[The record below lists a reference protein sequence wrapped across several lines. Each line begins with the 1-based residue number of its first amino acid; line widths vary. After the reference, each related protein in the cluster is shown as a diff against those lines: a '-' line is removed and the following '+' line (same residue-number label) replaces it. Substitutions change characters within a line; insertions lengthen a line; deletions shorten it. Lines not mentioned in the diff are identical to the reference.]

1 MSDNEEIKDEQ
12 NEELTEAENNGTQEP
27 GSMIDIAQELL
38 PVSLEA
44 EMKRAYLDYAMSVIV
59 GRALPD
65 VRDGLK
71 PVHRRVLFAMQQ
83 MGNVYSRPTKKSA
96 RVVGDVIGK
105 YHPHGDIAAY
115 DTIVRMAQPFSLRYP
130 LVYGQGNFG
139 SLDGDSAAAMRYT
152 EVKLQKLAGEMLAD
166 IEKETVDFSPNYDNT
181 EKEPT
186 VLPTRIPQ
194 LLINGSAGIA
204 VGMATNIPPHNLGET
219 IDACVHLLNNPE
231 ATVDDLIKFVPA
243 PDFPTGGTIFGLK
256 GVIEGYRTGRGR
268 VLMRAKTHYEEFDRG
283 RRTRI
288 VVDEIPYQVNKR
300 VLVESIAHL
309 INEKKIEGI
318 SDLRDETDKDGVR
331 VVIDLKSGVVADVVL
346 NNLYKMTQLQDSF
359 GINMVA
365 LVDGQ
370 PQLLNLRQIVEAFL
384 MHRREVVTRR
394 CLFELRETRARGH
407 ILEGLAVALANI
419 DDFLA
424 IIRNA
429 PTPEV
434 AKAGLMSRGWSSS
447 LVSELLSRASADISL
462 YRPEDISAELGMHDG
477 QYHLSEKQAESI
489 LQMRLQRLTGLEQD
503 KITQEYREV
512 IDSITDLI
520 DILQKPERV
529 RQIIEEDLLKI
540 KAEYGDERRSAI
552 DPSADPNF
560 NARDLIPRR
569 EMVVTM
575 TRDGYIKAQPVDDY
589 QAQKRGGQGKKAA
602 SMKEGD
608 VIDQLFIANSHDRI
622 LCFSD
627 FGRMY
632 CLDVFALPEGSRTS
646 KGRPIINSVPLAE
659 GEHITVV
666 LPITDF
672 DDKHYVFMATANGV
686 VKKTRLNDF
695 ANVRRSGI
703 NAAGLDEGD
712 HLIGAAITDGEHDV
726 MLFSDAGKAVRFS
739 ESDVRPMG
747 RAARGVRG
755 MQLEEGQQ
763 VIAMIVTNSEEQTV
777 LTATENGYGKRTEV
791 AEYTRHGR
799 GTKGMIAIQTSDRN
813 GKVVA
818 ATLVDENDEVMLLTV
833 KGKIVRTPVAQIS
846 VLKRATQGVTLISIK
861 DDSLVAV
868 QRIAEKDVEE
878 DKASEVAEVTES
890 GDKPVA
896 EVAEGST
903 PEGEEPTKA

>member
-12 NEELTEAENNGTQEP
+12 NEEFTEAENNGTQEP

-105 YHPHGDIAAY
+105 YHPHGDSAAY

-520 DILQKPERV
+520 DILQ
-529 RQIIEEDLLKI
+529 
-540 KAEYGDERRSAI
+540 
-552 DPSADPNF
+552 
-560 NARDLIPRR
+560 
-569 EMVVTM
+569 
-575 TRDGYIKAQPVDDY
+575 
-589 QAQKRGGQGKKAA
+589 
-602 SMKEGD
+602 
-608 VIDQLFIANSHDRI
+608 
-622 LCFSD
+622 
-627 FGRMY
+627 
-632 CLDVFALPEGSRTS
+632 
-646 KGRPIINSVPLAE
+646 
-659 GEHITVV
+659 
-666 LPITDF
+666 
-672 DDKHYVFMATANGV
+672 
-686 VKKTRLNDF
+686 RLNM
-695 ANVRRSGI
+695 AMSV
-703 NAAGLDEGD
+703 
-712 HLIGAAITDGEHDV
+712 
-726 MLFSDAGKAVRFS
+726 
-739 ESDVRPMG
+739 VRPSI
-747 RAARGVRG
+747 
-755 MQLEEGQQ
+755 LQ
-763 VIAMIVTNSEEQTV
+763 VIRT
-777 LTATENGYGKRTEV
+777 LTP
-791 AEYTRHGR
+791 
-799 GTKGMIAIQTSDRN
+799 AI
-813 GKVVA
+813 
-818 ATLVDENDEVMLLTV
+818 
-833 KGKIVRTPVAQIS
+833 
-846 VLKRATQGVTLISIK
+846 
-861 DDSLVAV
+861 
-868 QRIAEKDVEE
+868 
-878 DKASEVAEVTES
+878 
-890 GDKPVA
+890 
-896 EVAEGST
+896 
-903 PEGEEPTKA
+903 

>member
-1 MSDNEEIKDEQ
+1 MSDNEDIKNEDTLIEEEEQTEGSEI
-12 NEELTEAENNGTQEP
+12 
-27 GSMIDIAQELL
+27 GSMVDIAQELL
-38 PVSLEA
+38 PVSLET

-71 PVHRRVLFAMQQ
+71 PVHRRVLYAMEQ
-83 MGNVYSRPTKKSA
+83 MGNTYNRPTKKSA

-105 YHPHGDIAAY
+105 YHPHGDYAAY
-115 DTIVRMAQPFSLRYP
+115 ETIVRMAQPFSLRYP

-166 IEKETVDFSPNYDNT
+166 IRRGTVDFVPNYDNS

-186 VLPTRIPQ
+186 VLPTRLPH

-219 IDACVHLLNNPE
+219 VDACVHLLNNPQ
-231 ATVDDLIKFVPA
+231 ATIDDLIKFMPA
-243 PDFPTGGTIFGLK
+243 PDFPTGGIIFGLK
-256 GVIEGYRTGRGR
+256 GVVDGYRTGRGR
-268 VLMRAKTHYEEFDRG
+268 VVMRAKTHYEEYDKG

-288 VVDEIPYQVNKR
+288 VVDEIPYQVNKK

-309 INEKKIEGI
+309 INEKRIEGI

-331 VVIDLKSGVVADVVL
+331 VVMDLKAGVVADVVL

-370 PQLLNLRQIVEAFL
+370 PQLLNLKQIIEAFL
-384 MHRREVVTRR
+384 MHRREVITRR
-394 CLFELRETRARGH
+394 CIFDLREARGRCH

-419 DDFLA
+419 DDFIE

-434 AKAGLMSRGWSSS
+434 AKTGLMSRGWGSAF
-447 LVSELLSRASADISL
+447 VADLLSRAGENVDGF
-462 YRPEDISAELGMHDG
+462 RPEGLDAHFGMHVDE
-477 QYHLSEKQAESI
+477 QRYYLSETQADSI

-503 KITQEYREV
+503 KILQEYKNV
-512 IDSITDLI
+512 TLNIIDLL
-520 DILQKPERV
+520 DILANPERV
-529 RQIIEEDLLKI
+529 RKIIEDDLLEI
-540 KAEYGDERRSAI
+540 KTEYNDDRRSEI
-552 DPSADPNF
+552 DPTGDPNF
-560 NARDLIPRR
+560 DPRDLIPRR
-569 EMVVTM
+569 EMVVTL
-575 TRDGYIKAQPVDDY
+575 TRDGYIKTQQVSDY
-589 QAQKRGGQGKKAA
+589 QAQRRGGQGKKAA
-602 SMKEGD
+602 TMKEGD
-608 VIDQLFIANSHDRI
+608 LIDQLFIANSHDRI
-622 LCFSD
+622 LCFSN

-632 CLDVFALPEGSRTS
+632 CLDVYSLPEGSRTS
-646 KGRPIINSVPLAE
+646 KGRPIINSVPLSE
-659 GEHITVV
+659 GERITVV

-686 VKKTRLNDF
+686 VKKTRLIDF

-703 NAAGLDEGD
+703 NAAGLDDGD
-712 HLIGAAITDGEHDV
+712 HLIGVAITDGEHDV
-726 MLFSDAGKAVRFS
+726 MLFSDAGKSVRFA

-747 RAARGVRG
+747 RNARGVRG
-755 MQLEEGQQ
+755 MMLEDGQQ
-763 VIAMIVTNSEEQTV
+763 VIAMLVAEDETQTV
-777 LTATENGYGKRTEV
+777 LTATENGFGKRTDI

-799 GTKGMIAIQTSDRN
+799 GTKGMIAIQTSERN

-818 ATLVDENDEVMLLTV
+818 ATLVHDTDEIMMLTQ
-833 KGKIVRTPVAQIS
+833 KGKIVRTAVKDIR
-846 VLKRATQGVTLISIK
+846 VLKRATQGVTLIALK
-861 DDSLVAV
+861 DDSLAAIS
-868 QRIAEKDVEE
+868 RIAEEDMDEEEKVEGAQE
-878 DKASEVAEVTES
+878 ATTEVAAPDQIPEVQEEAGEAASE
-890 GDKPVA
+890 
-896 EVAEGST
+896 
-903 PEGEEPTKA
+903 

>member
-1 MSDNEEIKDEQ
+1 MSDNEDIKNEDTLIEEEEQTEGSEI
-12 NEELTEAENNGTQEP
+12 
-27 GSMIDIAQELL
+27 GSMVDIAQELL
-38 PVSLEA
+38 PVSLET

-71 PVHRRVLFAMQQ
+71 PVHRRVLYAMEQ
-83 MGNVYSRPTKKSA
+83 MGNTYNRPTKKSA

-105 YHPHGDIAAY
+105 YHPHGDSAAY
-115 DTIVRMAQPFSLRYP
+115 ETIVRMAQPFSLRYP

-166 IEKETVDFSPNYDNT
+166 IRRGTVDFIPNYDNT

-186 VLPTRIPQ
+186 VLPTRLPN

-219 IDACVHLLNNPE
+219 VDACVHLLNNPQ
-231 ATVDDLIKFVPA
+231 ATVDDLIKFMPA
-243 PDFPTGGTIFGLK
+243 PDFPTGGIIFGLK
-256 GVIEGYRTGRGR
+256 GVIDGYRTGRGR
-268 VLMRAKTHYEEFDRG
+268 VVMRAKTHYEEYDKG

-288 VVDEIPYQVNKR
+288 VVDEIPYQVNKK

-309 INEKKIEGI
+309 INEKRIEGI

-331 VVIDLKSGVVADVVL
+331 VVMDLKAGVVADVVL

-370 PQLLNLRQIVEAFL
+370 PQLLNLKQVIDAFL
-384 MHRREVVTRR
+384 MHRREVITRR
-394 CLFELRETRARGH
+394 CIFDLREARGRCH

-419 DDFLA
+419 DDFIE

-434 AKAGLMSRGWSSS
+434 AKTGLMSRGWGSAF
-447 LVSELLSRASADISL
+447 VADLLSRAGENVDGF
-462 YRPEDISAELGMHDG
+462 RPEGLDAHFGMHVDE
-477 QYHLSEKQAESI
+477 QRYYLSETQADSI

-503 KITQEYREV
+503 KILQEYKNV
-512 IDSITDLI
+512 TLNIIDLL
-520 DILQKPERV
+520 DILANPERV
-529 RQIIEEDLLKI
+529 RKIIEDDLLEI
-540 KAEYGDERRSAI
+540 KTEYNDDRRSEI
-552 DPSADPNF
+552 DPTGDPNF
-560 NARDLIPRR
+560 DPRDLIPRR
-569 EMVVTM
+569 EMVVTL
-575 TRDGYIKAQPVDDY
+575 TRDGYIKTQQVSDY
-589 QAQKRGGQGKKAA
+589 QAQRRGGQGKKAA
-602 SMKEGD
+602 TMKEGD
-608 VIDQLFIANSHDRI
+608 LIDQLFIANSHDRI
-622 LCFSD
+622 LCFSN

-632 CLDVFALPEGSRTS
+632 CLDVYSLPEGSRTS
-646 KGRPIINSVPLAE
+646 KGRPIINSVPLSE
-659 GEHITVV
+659 GERITVV

-686 VKKTRLNDF
+686 VKKTRLIDF

-703 NAAGLDEGD
+703 NAAGLDDGD
-712 HLIGAAITDGEHDV
+712 HLIGVAITDGEHDV
-726 MLFSDAGKAVRFS
+726 MLFSDAGKSVRFA

-747 RAARGVRG
+747 RNARGVRG
-755 MQLEEGQQ
+755 MMLEDGQQ
-763 VIAMIVTNSEEQTV
+763 VIAMLVAEDETQTV
-777 LTATENGYGKRTEV
+777 LTATENGFGKRTDI

-799 GTKGMIAIQTSDRN
+799 GTKGMIAIQTSERN

-818 ATLVDENDEVMLLTV
+818 ATLVHDTDEIMMLTQ
-833 KGKIVRTPVAQIS
+833 KGKIVRTAVKDIR
-846 VLKRATQGVTLISIK
+846 VLKRATQGVTLIALK
-861 DDSLVAV
+861 DDSLAAIS
-868 QRIAEKDVEE
+868 RIAEEDMDEEEKVEGAQE
-878 DKASEVAEVTES
+878 ATTEVAAPDQLSEVQEEAGEAASE
-890 GDKPVA
+890 
-896 EVAEGST
+896 
-903 PEGEEPTKA
+903 